1 MLRVDATAESPYLA
15 IRAGILDGE
24 LAPGTE
30 LSASD
35 LGARLHVSRTPVTA
49 ALARLIEDGLVEK
62 QPRGHRVRER
72 SLHELLDVFDAR
84 IALEAAAAR
93 LAAERWRPDDL
104 AQLNYVTEVLQSETD
119 LAAQDRLNTL
129 WHHTVV
135 DAADNETIGSMLDQ
149 VRTQLAIYRP
159 MHTSRRTAESSRLE
173 RAEHQ
178 AILDAIR
185 DRDPDRAHLLMTQH
199 LVRGR
204 EMRLHYLEDDP
215 SPSW

>member
-1 MLRVDATAESPYLA
+1 MDATAESPYVA
-15 IRAGILDGE
+15 IRVAILDGE

-30 LSASD
+30 LSASV
-35 LGARLHVSRTPVTA
+35 LGARLGVSRTPVTA

-93 LAAERWRPDDL
+93 LAAERWTADDL
-104 AQLNYVTEVLQSETD
+104 AQLNYVTEVLESETD
-119 LAAQDRLNTL
+119 LAAQDRLNSL

-135 DAADNETIGSMLDQ
+135 DTADNETIRSMLDQ

-159 MHTSRRTAESSRLE
+159 MHTSRRTQESSRLE

-178 AILDAIR
+178 AVLDAIR
-185 DRDPDRAHLLMTQH
+185 DRDPDRAHQLMTQH

-204 EMRLHYLEDDP
+204 DLRLHYLEDDP